1 MRRDD
6 LFAFFPSLSP
16 DPSQSLQSAPMSQQN
31 GEPEAPPRVY
41 LPQNDDEAP
50 PAYEAY
56 ADPAAAHG
64 WEDVHVGDDADTAP
78 LSVVPGGTSA
88 RHDRLLRR
96 RRTRLLRRAAVAG
109 GAACAVLLAVVVSGA
124 FDSGSSTGPGDRV
137 REATSPAEPA
147 TGATASTDG
156 SAPAEG
162 ASSSDPSPDPSD
174 ASASASGA
182 SPGASGSASEAP
194 TTGISSTATATG
206 TSTATA
212 DPGQGN
218 GNGNPGQ
225 GQGASKRPK

>member
-1 MRRDD
+1 
-6 LFAFFPSLSP
+6 
-16 DPSQSLQSAPMSQQN
+16 MSQQN

-64 WEDVHVGDDADTAP
+64 WQDVHVGDDADTAP
-78 LSVVPGGTSA
+78 LAVVPGDASA

-109 GAACAVLLAVVVSGA
+109 GAACAVLVVVAVSGL

-147 TGATASTDG
+147 TGTTASTDG
-156 SAPAEG
+156 SAPTAG
-162 ASSSDPSPDPSD
+162 ASSPDPSPDPSD
-174 ASASASGA
+174 TSASAGDA
-182 SPGASGSASEAP
+182 SPSASASASEAP
-194 TTGISSTATATG
+194 TTGTSSTATATG
-206 TSTATA
+206 TPATTA

>member
-1 MRRDD
+1 M
-6 LFAFFPSLSP
+6 FAFLPSLSP

-64 WEDVHVGDDADTAP
+64 WEDVHVGGDADTAP

-109 GAACAVLLAVVVSGA
+109 GAACAVLVVVTVSGL
-124 FDSGSSTGPGDRV
+124 FDSGSSTAPGDRV

-147 TGATASTDG
+147 TGTTASTDG
-156 SAPAEG
+156 SVPSAG
-162 ASSSDPSPDPSD
+162 ASSSPDPSPDPSD
-174 ASASASGA
+174 TSASAPGA

-194 TTGISSTATATG
+194 TAGTSSTATATVTG
-206 TSTATA
+206 TATA
-212 DPGQGN
+212 TAGAGQGN